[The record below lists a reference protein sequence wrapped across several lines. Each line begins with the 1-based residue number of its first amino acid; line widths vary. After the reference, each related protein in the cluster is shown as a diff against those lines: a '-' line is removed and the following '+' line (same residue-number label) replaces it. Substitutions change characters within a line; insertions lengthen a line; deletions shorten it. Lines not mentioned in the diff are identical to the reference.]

1 MQPALPERVAILG
14 VRYDGSSSYLMG
26 SADAPPMIR
35 QALWSDEFSP
45 VADAT
50 GLTASASAKL
60 VKELAGRMLVENT

>member
-1 MQPALPERVAILG
+1 
-14 VRYDGSSSYLMG
+14 
-26 SADAPPMIR
+26 MIR
-35 QALWSDEFSP
+35 QALWSDEFNP